1 MIAGVT
7 GVLTHRSPETIVIQ
21 TESGVAYALT
31 VPLGVFERLPATGTD
46 ITLYTELVV
55 REDSWM
61 LFGFDTPGERSVFQ
75 RLLHATGFGPRLAIA
90 VLSSLGPSR
99 TVRSI
104 REGDIA
110 ALSTV
115 SGIGRKKAER
125 HILELRDRF
134 ADTEIDSAPAAR
146 GAAAAVRGLEGLGYT
161 AAAAEEAVR
170 LSLEEDPEADTAGV
184 MRRALQHLT
193 GSHGGRR

>member
-31 VPLGVFERLPATGTD
+31 VPLGVFERLPATGTA
-46 ITLYTELVV
+46 ISLHTELVV

-75 RLLHATGFGPRLAIA
+75 QLLHATGFGPRLAIA

-115 SGIGRKKAER
+115 SGNGKKKAER
-125 HILELRDRF
+125 LILD
-134 ADTEIDSAPAAR
+134 
-146 GAAAAVRGLEGLGYT
+146 
-161 AAAAEEAVR
+161 
-170 LSLEEDPEADTAGV
+170 
-184 MRRALQHLT
+184 
-193 GSHGGRR
+193 